1 MVKLNRKTELYL
13 IDLGLQKVLSN
24 LVAPTVKKVK
34 KPKGRKWTPAQ
45 HAKFLKSMKKTWKKK
60 NGHKK

>member
-13 IDLGLQKVLSN
+13 IDLGLQKVLAN
-24 LVAPTVKKVK
+24 LLPKVKKVK
-34 KPKGRKWTPAQ
+34 KPKGRKWTSAQ
-45 HAKFLKSMKKTWKKK
+45 RTKFFKSMKKTWKKK